1 MLEIAYRGV
10 WRPLKRYCGAVK
22 VVGLIKKDKFGFLLV
37 ASEIECGFCQWVKN
51 KMLGHVC
58 FVHWISVQY
67 VTERCGFV
75 VGWFNF

>member
-1 MLEIAYRGV
+1 MLEIAYRGF

-22 VVGLIKKDKFGFLLV
+22 VVDLIKKDKFGFLLV

-67 VTERCGFV
+67 ATEGCGFV
-75 VGWFNF
+75 VGRFNF